1 MSHTSNKYNLHEYC
15 FEFALNRIPSE
26 MILYEAELKRIA
38 VFDKTWMAVLIS
50 SSRIL
55 TLVPV
60 AKESS
65 RCVRWFNS
73 IATRDVLLTRGT
85 RILLRISYYLYC
97 KNRLSGAPLFLYSM
111 CSTDKVLRFNELEV
125 RALNTKPSVL

>member
-1 MSHTSNKYNLHEYC
+1 MTCLTRATSTTC
-15 FEFALNRIPSE
+15 TSIIEFALNRIPSE
-26 MILYEAELKRIA
+26 MILYEAVLKRIA

-85 RILLRISYYLYC
+85 GILLKISYTCTVLYC
-97 KNRLSGAPLFLYSM
+97 KNRLLSGAPLFLYVF
-111 CSTDKVLRFNELEV
+111 DR
-125 RALNTKPSVL
+125 

>member
-1 MSHTSNKYNLHEYC
+1 
-15 FEFALNRIPSE
+15 
-26 MILYEAELKRIA
+26 MILYEAAFETYTA

-55 TLVPV
+55 TIVPV

-85 RILLRISYYLYC
+85 GILLKISY
-97 KNRLSGAPLFLYSM
+97 LYS
-111 CSTDKVLRFNELEV
+111 TVL
-125 RALNTKPSVL
+125 

>member
-1 MSHTSNKYNLHEYC
+1 MTCLTRATSTTC
-15 FEFALNRIPSE
+15 TSIIEFALNRIPSE
-26 MILYEAELKRIA
+26 MILYEAAFETYIA
-38 VFDKTWMAVLIS
+38 VFDKTWTAVLIS

-55 TLVPV
+55 TLIVPV

-85 RILLRISYYLYC
+85 GILLKISYTCTVLYC
-97 KNRLSGAPLFLYSM
+97 KNRLSGAPLFLYVF
-111 CSTDKVLRFNELEV
+111 DR
-125 RALNTKPSVL
+125 